1 MTDSDA
7 VRRVGLALP
16 RTYERQVRGRWKL
29 RVGAIVYVAFSLDE
43 TDMGFGFPKAE
54 RDGLIAS
61 DPDTFFLPP
70 TSDLR
75 YQWVCAHLDRLD
87 EEEMRELVTDAWRM
101 CTPKMLHDL
110 PELPAPAMAAYRF
123 LDAGEYGELRPLLHP
138 YVHFSDGAV
147 SLRGRS
153 QVLAWFR
160 EHRVKPPTEVE
171 VRDGQIYRWVRVTA
185 RSRRLVAG
193 APRTCQTTDS
203 PVGCR
208 CEGPGRPGLE
218 IT

>member
-1 MTDSDA
+1 MTDADA

-138 YVHFSDGAV
+138 YLHFSDGAV
-147 SLRGRS
+147 SLRGRT
-153 QVLAWFR
+153 QVLDHLR
-160 EHRVKPPTEVE
+160 EHR
-171 VRDGQIYRWVRVTA
+171 RSGRRR
-185 RSRRLVAG
+185 RSRCGTGRSTAG
-193 APRTCQTTDS
+193 CADPSGGRGSSLAVLAPRPS
-203 PVGCR
+203 LSVVR
-208 CEGPGRPGLE
+208 CEDARTSLE
-218 IT
+218 TT

>member
-1 MTDSDA
+1 MTDADA

-61 DPDTFFLPP
+61 DPEPSSCRRRP
-70 TSDLR
+70 T
-75 YQWVCAHLDRLD
+75 CATSGSAPHLDRLD
-87 EEEMRELVTDAWRM
+87 EEEMRELVIDAWRM

-110 PELPAPAMAAYRF
+110 PELPAPAMAAYGF

-138 YVHFSDGAV
+138 YLHFSDGAV
-147 SLRGRS
+147 SLRGRT
-153 QVLAWFR
+153 QVLDHLR
-160 EHRVKPPTEVE
+160 ENGARPPREVE
-171 VRDGQIYRWVRVTA
+171 VRDGQVYRWVR
-185 RSRRLVAG
+185 
-193 APRTCQTTDS
+193 
-203 PVGCR
+203 
-208 CEGPGRPGLE
+208 
-218 IT
+218 